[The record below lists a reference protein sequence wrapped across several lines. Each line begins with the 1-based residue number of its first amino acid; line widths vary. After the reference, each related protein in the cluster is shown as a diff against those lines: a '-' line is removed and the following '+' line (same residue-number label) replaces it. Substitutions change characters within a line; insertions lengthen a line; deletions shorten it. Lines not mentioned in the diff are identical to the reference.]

1 MSISTP
7 DPTNARNID
16 HDTTVASG
24 RPGPLTFP
32 ELFALPVTVDLTTA
46 ARALGISKNTA
57 YRLISRNAFPCT
69 IIRPTHRYR
78 IPTASLM
85 TALDIEL
92 QPVRSD
98 DVTSGIEFAT
108 RTT

>member
-1 MSISTP
+1 MSLPTP
-7 DPTNARNID
+7 DAARASN
-16 HDTTVASG
+16 TYRNLSVASG
-24 RPGPLTFP
+24 PGPLTFP

-57 YRLISRNAFPCT
+57 YRLIRRNAFPCT

-85 TALDIEL
+85 TTLDIEL

-98 DVTSGIEFAT
+98 GVTNGIEFAT

>member
-7 DPTNARNID
+7 DLTYTRN
-16 HDTTVASG
+16 TSAASG
-24 RPGPLTFP
+24 PGPLTFP

-46 ARALGISKNTA
+46 ARALGISLKTA
-57 YRLISRNAFPCT
+57 YRLIARNAFPCT

-78 IPTASLM
+78 VPTASLM

-92 QPVRSD
+92 RPIHPD
-98 DVTSGIEFAT
+98 DVTNGIEFAT